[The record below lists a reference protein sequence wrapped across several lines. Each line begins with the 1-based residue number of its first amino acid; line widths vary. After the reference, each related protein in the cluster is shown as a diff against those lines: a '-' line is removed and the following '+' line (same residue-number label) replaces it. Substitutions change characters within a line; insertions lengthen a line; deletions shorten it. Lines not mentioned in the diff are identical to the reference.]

1 MGKYWMA
8 AGAAAL
14 ALGVS
19 ANTALAQTTT
29 VPGEQ
34 VGLAIGAPLPE
45 GVYAINTFTYRSP
58 DGPNLT
64 STDTAVNVPV
74 LVWSTPWKVLGARFE
89 AVVAPPTVFTFSR
102 AAGGRDTSINVGT
115 FLGGIFAWDLGN
127 NIGVSY
133 LAGVYLNELN
143 AGRGGGLSIL
153 ASNTYRQGFGISY
166 TGDGWN
172 VTANLTYNF
181 YDTPARFGGRN
192 GIPGFYGSQFPTDAL
207 NLDLTATKKFGKF
220 EIGAIGYGTANLP
233 NRGPLPVGA
242 PCNGNFASCGTV
254 VGGGGGRFALGGL
267 VGYDFGKFSVQ
278 AWVARDVAT
287 SARQISPVTGLATN
301 REAYST
307 EGWFRVIAP
316 LYTVAAAPEPAPVPL
331 VRKY

>member
-1 MGKYWMA
+1 MVKYWLA

-14 ALGVS
+14 SLSMS
-19 ANTALAQTTT
+19 ATASYAQTTT

-64 STDTAVNVPV
+64 STDTAVNIPV
-74 LVWSTPWKVLGARFE
+74 LVWSTPWKVFGARVE
-89 AVVAPPTVFTFSR
+89 LAVAPPTVFTFSR
-102 AAGGRDTSINVGT
+102 APGGRDTSINVGT
-115 FLGGIFAWDLGN
+115 FVGGIFAWDLGN

-143 AGRGGGLSIL
+143 AGRGGGLPIL
-153 ASNTYRQGFGISY
+153 ASNTYRQGFAISY

-181 YDTPARFGGRN
+181 YDTPARFGGRG
-192 GIPGFYGSQFPTDAL
+192 GIPGFYGSQYPTDAL

-233 NRGPLPVGA
+233 NRSQLAFGA
-242 PCNGNFASCGTV
+242 PCNGNFATCGTV

-267 VGYDFGKFSVQ
+267 VGYDFGKFTVQ

-307 EGWFRVIAP
+307 EGWFRVVAP

-331 VRKY
+331 IRKY

>member
-1 MGKYWMA
+1 MVKYWLA

-14 ALGVS
+14 SLSVS
-19 ANTALAQTTT
+19 ATAAFAQTTT

-45 GVYAINTFTYRSP
+45 GVYGINTFTYRSP
-58 DGPNLT
+58 DGPDLT
-64 STDTAVNVPV
+64 STDTAVNIPV
-74 LVWSTPWKVLGARFE
+74 LVWSTPWKVLGARVE
-89 AVVAPPTVFTFSR
+89 LAIAPPTVFTFSR
-102 AAGGRDTSINVGT
+102 APGGRDTSINVGT
-115 FLGGIFAWDLGN
+115 FVGGIFAWDLGN

-133 LAGVYLNELN
+133 LSGVYLNELN
-143 AGRGGGLSIL
+143 AGRGGGLPIL
-153 ASNTYRQGFGISY
+153 ASNTYRQGFAISY

-181 YDTPARFGGRN
+181 YDTPARFSGRN

-233 NRGPLPVGA
+233 NRSQLAFGA

-254 VGGGGGRFALGGL
+254 VGSGGGRFALGGL

-287 SARQISPVTGLATN
+287 SARQISPITGLATD
-301 REAYST
+301 RRAYST
-307 EGWFRVIAP
+307 EGWFRVVAP